1 LFPERI
7 SAATGGGAPLTLGL
21 SDAHL
26 HLFQSTF
33 DLSLPEQVDDLYVA
47 GGARPHGGGG
57 SKRGAHVGYPAGV
70 ANLEHRNADMEERGG
85 AGDEPHRHIGDA
97 EGMTAGEWL

>member
-7 SAATGGGAPLTLGL
+7 SAATGGGATLTLGL

-33 DLSLPEQVDDLYVA
+33 DLSLTEQMDYLYVA
-47 GGARPHGGGG
+47 GGARPCRGGG
-57 SKRGAHVGYPAGV
+57 SKRRAQSLYCAYILAGS
-70 ANLEHRNADMEERGG
+70 HRCNRFE
-85 AGDEPHRHIGDA
+85 
-97 EGMTAGEWL
+97 TAQ